1 MTLNWSNPLSKTRR
15 NRWITSARE
24 ITIFS
29 HQTQSYSPKTVCSRQ
44 ICCNWTIQLYNALEC
59 DFMVFQRIFNAHTCL
74 RQLRFVLN
82 ILPKLASLTC
92 DQTQHR
98 RFPSAHLKLHI
109 ISYYI
114 NNQKCRSEVCW
125 RYVACCQVQIDR
137 ANTLE
142 DYPRTHRRGFHQF
155 NTKHQ
160 PQISCLVHFLKF
172 DAVLWVFQRILM
184 LLGCP
189 FLEPQ

>member
-1 MTLNWSNPLSKTRR
+1 
-15 NRWITSARE
+15 
-24 ITIFS
+24 
-29 HQTQSYSPKTVCSRQ
+29 
-44 ICCNWTIQLYNALEC
+44 
-59 DFMVFQRIFNAHTCL
+59 MVFQRIFNAHTCL

-142 DYPRTHRRGFHQF
+142 DYPRTHRRDFHQL
-155 NTKHQ
+155 NTKHR
-160 PQISCLVHFLKF
+160 PQMSCYIHFLKF

-189 FLEPQ
+189 FLKHQ

>member
-1 MTLNWSNPLSKTRR
+1 MTFHWSNPLKNTLKSMDNEREANCRILPIKRR
-15 NRWITSARE
+15 HI
-24 ITIFS
+24 
-29 HQTQSYSPKTVCSRQ
+29 HPRQ
-44 ICCNWTIQLYNALEC
+44 DVVVRYVATGLYNCNHPLEC

-125 RYVACCQVQIDR
+125 RYIACCQVQIDR

-142 DYPRTHRRGFHQF
+142 DYPRTHRRGFHQL

-160 PQISCLVHFLKF
+160 PQTSYLVHFLKF
-172 DAVLWVFQRILM
+172 DAILWVFQRILM

-189 FLEPQ
+189 FLKPQ

>member
-1 MTLNWSNPLSKTRR
+1 
-15 NRWITSARE
+15 
-24 ITIFS
+24 
-29 HQTQSYSPKTVCSRQ
+29 
-44 ICCNWTIQLYNALEC
+44 
-59 DFMVFQRIFNAHTCL
+59 MVFQRIFNAHTCL

-98 RFPSAHLKLHI
+98 RFPSTHLKLHI
-109 ISYYI
+109 ISYYV

-125 RYVACCQVQIDR
+125 RYVACCKVQIDR

-142 DYPRTHRRGFHQF
+142 DYPRTHRRDFHQL
-155 NTKHQ
+155 NTKHR
-160 PQISCLVHFLKF
+160 PQMYCLVHFLKF

-184 LLGCP
+184 HLGCP
-189 FLEPQ
+189 FLKPHKHSVEDGTIYYGSQLSPIPRGWLLLLSQVHHMRLMHYE